1 MRLSPTLRGTNETPS
16 TYHTFLVQIVRYDTH
31 GVCSLF
37 LFQFFSSGHLQYVAD
52 QYSRL
57 YPMITMHSCAVSDDM
72 LAFMHSTRSHSH
84 TVMPLISPLLK
95 LCPSYV
101 HQKDVMFLKTPNL
114 SYEITQSDRSHEL
127 TFSMAVITEV
137 GEASSCTSHRL
148 QPEPDSM
155 VHLALLA
162 R

>member
-1 MRLSPTLRGTNETPS
+1 
-16 TYHTFLVQIVRYDTH
+16 
-31 GVCSLF
+31 
-37 LFQFFSSGHLQYVAD
+37 
-52 QYSRL
+52 
-57 YPMITMHSCAVSDDM
+57 
-72 LAFMHSTRSHSH
+72 
-84 TVMPLISPLLK
+84 MPLISPLLK
-95 LCPSYV
+95 LYPSYV
-101 HQKDVMFLKTPNL
+101 HQKDAMLLKTPNL
-114 SYEITQSDRSHEL
+114 SYEITQSDRSHEF